1 MAIRTVYLAVVLA
14 CVPVGALAATAQ
26 VEYVKPDSFT
36 DAGRRFPASARDE
49 SLAPLKEHF
58 VKEIGR
64 RLPADQMLSLSITDV
79 DLAGEFEPSQPASR
93 ELRVVKEIYPPR
105 IELRFRLTRADGTVV
120 KEGTRTL
127 RDTSFLS
134 NSSTGNAD
142 PLRYEKA
149 MIDRWLSREFAR

>member
-14 CVPVGALAATAQ
+14 CLPACAQAATAQ
-26 VEYVKPDSFT
+26 VEYVKPESFR

-64 RLPADQMLSLSITDV
+64 RLPADQTLSLSITDL

-93 ELRVVKEIYPPR
+93 ELRIVKEIYPPR
-105 IELRFRLTRADGTVV
+105 IDLKFRLTRADGSVV

-134 NSSTGNAD
+134 NSSGTNAD

-149 MIDRWLSREFAR
+149 MIDRWISNEFGR